1 MTNLLKT
8 AAIAALITGFAN
20 SAWATPHDGSA
31 ELRQAEL
38 QTASYTETETPYA
51 GSAEARQANQLM
63 LDKLTQD
70 DRIAVA
76 RLDGGKLIPT
86 PFGEEYD
93 WELLDHRVDLNI
105 DLLPPAS
112 FLKYTANYAFADG
125 DTDNE
130 IDEIRLT
137 AANEGFSHVILYGL
151 DADAYWASFGG
162 KALPDTGLVIG
173 DECDCWAGAKAKA
186 LLVDTHTGEVL
197 GTATAD
203 DVTYNIG
210 KLADDMERVLDSLS

>member
-1 MTNLLKT
+1 MTTLLKT

-86 PFGEEYD
+86 PFGEKYD
-93 WELLDHRVDLNI
+93 WELLDRRVDLNI

-210 KLADDMERVLDSLS
+210 KLADDMERVLDTLS

>member
-1 MTNLLKT
+1 
-8 AAIAALITGFAN
+8 
-20 SAWATPHDGSA
+20 
-31 ELRQAEL
+31 
-38 QTASYTETETPYA
+38 
-51 GSAEARQANQLM
+51 M

-93 WELLDHRVDLNI
+93 WELLDRRVDLNI

-210 KLADDMERVLDSLS
+210 KLADDMERVLDSLI

>member
-93 WELLDHRVDLNI
+93 WELLDRRVDLNI

-173 DECDCWAGAKAKA
+173 DECDCWAGAKTKA

>member
-93 WELLDHRVDLNI
+93 WELLDRRVDLNI